1 MNMAVSNRWCAGL
14 LLVSAALAS
23 MLAQPVQAQSMLLGY
38 WEPIYDED
46 VDERIPGPAAD
57 DYAGL
62 PISEASRLR
71 GHAWDPEIL
80 TVPEHECIPHPSTYG
95 FRGIGTL
102 RIWEDLN
109 PYTQAQT
116 EIETWIAWESQ
127 HRHIYMDG
135 RAHPPAFAPHTW
147 EGFSLGHWEADVLVV
162 HTDMLKAG
170 WIRRNGLP
178 LTDRAT
184 LDEHFFRH
192 GDILTDVMVVSD
204 PIYLTEPMVKTNEF
218 QFSVNTLM
226 IAYPCRPATEIPRPK
241 GQIPSHLPGQDPYL
255 HEYADKHNMPFVASE
270 GGAETA
276 LPEFQDVLIKF
287 HANASPKAKASQKA
301 SQ

>member
-1 MNMAVSNRWCAGL
+1 MAISKQGSCWLWL
-14 LLVSAALAS
+14 LCSMAASLWTLPAH
-23 MLAQPVQAQSMLLGY
+23 AQSMVLGY

-102 RIWEDLN
+102 RVWEDLN

-135 RAHPPAFAPHTW
+135 RPHPPAFVQHTW
-147 EGFSLGHWEADVLVV
+147 EGFSVGHWEADVLVV

-192 GDILTDVMVVSD
+192 GNILTHVMVVSD
-204 PIYLTEPMVKTNEF
+204 PVYLTEPMVKTNEF
-218 QFSVNTLM
+218 EFSVNTLM
-226 IAYPCRPATEIPRPK
+226 IPYPCRPATEIPRPK
-241 GQIPSHLPGQDPYL
+241 GQIPSHLPGRDPYL
-255 HEYADKHNMPFVASE
+255 HEYAEKHNMPVVASD

-287 HANASPKAKASQKA
+287 HAEQSHKTAAGK
-301 SQ
+301 

>member
-1 MNMAVSNRWCAGL
+1 MAISKQGSCWL
-14 LLVSAALAS
+14 LLLCSMAASLWTLPAH
-23 MLAQPVQAQSMLLGY
+23 AQSMVLGY

-102 RIWEDLN
+102 RVWEDLN

-135 RAHPPAFAPHTW
+135 RPHPPEFVQHTW
-147 EGFSLGHWEADVLVV
+147 EGFSVGHWEADVLVV

-192 GDILTDVMVVSD
+192 GNILTHVMVVSD
-204 PIYLTEPMVKTNEF
+204 PVYLTEPMVKTNEF
-218 QFSVNTLM
+218 EFSVNTLM
-226 IAYPCRPATEIPRPK
+226 IPYPCRPATEIPRPK
-241 GQIPSHLPGQDPYL
+241 GQIPSHLPGRDPYL
-255 HEYADKHNMPFVASE
+255 HEYAEKHNMPVVASD

-287 HANASPKAKASQKA
+287 HAEQSHKTAAGK
-301 SQ
+301 